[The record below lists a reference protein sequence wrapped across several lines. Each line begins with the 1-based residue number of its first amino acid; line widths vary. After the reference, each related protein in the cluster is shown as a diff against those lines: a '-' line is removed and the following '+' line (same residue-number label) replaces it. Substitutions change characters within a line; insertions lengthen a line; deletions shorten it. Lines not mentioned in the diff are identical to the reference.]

1 MQNKKFYV
9 VFVLIITFAFSTKVF
24 ASLTFT
30 TDAITGTAAST
41 IDVGANALS
50 LQTTN
55 NGNIVLGTGKLGI
68 GTTNPLSLI
77 DQQLSFDFANR
88 GGKVVSLGGT
98 DWNID
103 NISSNLQL
111 TSSSDIASTYSY
123 NITNLEN
130 YEIPASVTADLSK
143 LYLKVKNLYVKNST
157 SGKSPIIIAN
167 SVEFENRPTGSSAQ
181 IIYSQN
187 VGMNNYAIVPISS
200 VYGNQTSVIQYGLG
214 AVTDL
219 YGNNFTGST
228 SAFYNSTSTTNTYGT
243 NVTGR
248 VEAYSAYT
256 GNATNIYGINSLA
269 SSVANNTSTSTA
281 TTAYGVRARAYAR
294 SAAST
299 ATSTIGTGYGVY
311 ASVGAY
317 GHATNASMTD
327 AYGVYVTNGI
337 VGGSPLGNITNN
349 YGLYIENQTQGA
361 TLNYALYSAGGT
373 NYFGGTVG
381 IGTATPN
388 ANAILDVSSTTKA
401 FMPPRMTTVERDA
414 IPSPTAGMVIYNTT
428 TNKLNVYTTA
438 WEAVTSAI

>member
-9 VFVLIITFAFSTKVF
+9 VFALIITLAFSTKVF

-77 DQQLSFDFANR
+77 DQQLSFDFVNR
-88 GGKVVSLGGT
+88 GGKVISLGGT

-123 NITNLEN
+123 NIANLEN
-130 YEIPASVTADLSK
+130 YEIPASVTTDLSK
-143 LYLKVKNLYVKNST
+143 LFLRVRSLYIKNST
-157 SGKSPIIIAN
+157 SGKSPLLFAD
-167 SVEFENRPTGSSAQ
+167 SVDLENRPTGSSAQ
-181 IIYSQN
+181 TIYGQSAG
-187 VGMNNYAIVPISS
+187 VTNYATASVSS
-200 VYGNQTSVIQYGLG
+200 IYGNNTSVLHYGPG
-214 AVTDL
+214 AATSL
-219 YGNNFTGST
+219 YGNNTSGIASAYYNNT
-228 SAFYNSTSTTNTYGT
+228 SATSTYGIS
-243 NVTGR
+243 VTGR
-248 VEAYSAYT
+248 VEGYGAYT
-256 GNATNIYGINSLA
+256 GSATNVYGIDSLA
-269 SSVANNTSTSTA
+269 SSAANNTSTSTA
-281 TTAYGVRARAYAR
+281 TTAYGVRARTYAR
-294 SAAST
+294 SVTST
-299 ATSTIGTGYGVY
+299 ATSTIGTGYGLY

-317 GHATNASMTD
+317 GHATNASMTN

-337 VGGSPLGNITNN
+337 VGGSPLGNVTNN

-373 NYFGGTVG
+373 NYFGGSVGVG
-381 IGTATPN
+381 IATPN
-388 ANAILDVSSTTKA
+388 VNAILDVSSTTKA
-401 FMPPRMTTVERDA
+401 FMPPRMTTAQRDA
-414 IPSPTAGMVIYNTT
+414 IASPTAGMVIYNST

-438 WEAVTSAI
+438 WETITSAI